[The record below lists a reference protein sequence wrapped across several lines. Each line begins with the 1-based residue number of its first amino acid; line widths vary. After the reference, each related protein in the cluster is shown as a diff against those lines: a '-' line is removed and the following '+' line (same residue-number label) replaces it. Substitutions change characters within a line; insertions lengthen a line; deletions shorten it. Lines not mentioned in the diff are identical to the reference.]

1 NSKVLACLGRR
12 AKVMRSRETTQLSLI
27 STRAMANRE
36 MRTCKAERDRAFAE
50 LVYGRLFTRT
60 GGIVR
65 TWTAIIANIKRLL
78 FLQGAVERAARQ
90 HLLETNMNRMAIVT
104 RFMSQMALK
113 RRRNRAIKIIIG
125 ALSAFT
131 NSNAIGRYAQRV
143 NWGTRHL
150 QAVVRRRMAC
160 MTSHL
165 TLLNRHWDRL
175 YPPVPL
181 PLMTTALLL
190 KPPSKASLPL
200 SRPGTA
206 ETTPATSTSTSS
218 NKRPNRRKGA
228 GGQGGQ
234 KKGRTRPKRQKSIVG
249 REKKVEN
256 DTGGGGG
263 QGSAG
268 ATLASMVPE
277 TAESKSAA
285 PETASQPRRPPLY
298 VSSEAKHREI
308 FSWLRRTRAKH
319 CRDVINY
326 ERFTV
331 FPCMVELLLQHERR
345 TYGTRLQAVKHVV
358 ALRSFGR
365 LSRVWTEGGYFAKM
379 SHVLPPP
386 PRMPRVFTPEEGDEM
401 FDRAA
406 ARSRT
411 PSFTHAAT
419 SVLEGGSEAAAVS
432 QPGETVGGTMPS
444 EAVLIEVEAAVAAA
458 AAAATAGEAAVKAV
472 LGRGSGAEL

>member
-1 NSKVLACLGRR
+1 
-12 AKVMRSRETTQLSLI
+12 
-27 STRAMANRE
+27 
-36 MRTCKAERDRAFAE
+36 
-50 LVYGRLFTRT
+50 
-60 GGIVR
+60 
-65 TWTAIIANIKRLL
+65 
-78 FLQGAVERAARQ
+78 
-90 HLLETNMNRMAIVT
+90 
-104 RFMSQMALK
+104 
-113 RRRNRAIKIIIG
+113 
-125 ALSAFT
+125 
-131 NSNAIGRYAQRV
+131 

-175 YPPVPL
+175 YPPLPL
-181 PLMTTALLL
+181 PLTTTAMLLR
-190 KPPSKASLPL
+190 PPSKASLPP

-206 ETTPATSTSTSS
+206 ETTPATSTSPSS

-234 KKGRTRPKRQKSIVG
+234 KKGRTRPKRQKSVVG
-249 REKKVEN
+249 REKKAEN

-263 QGSAG
+263 HGSAG
-268 ATLASMVPE
+268 ATLASAVPE
-277 TAESKSAA
+277 TAESNSAP
-285 PETASQPRRPPLY
+285 PETASQPRRPPVY

-308 FSWLRRTRAKH
+308 FSWLQRTRVKH

-326 ERFTV
+326 ERFTI

-345 TYGTRLQAVKHVV
+345 TYGTRLQAVKHVI

-406 ARSRT
+406 ART
-411 PSFTHAAT
+411 PSFTHPAA
-419 SVLEGGSEAAAVS
+419 SILEEGSGSAAVS
-432 QPGETVGGTMPS
+432 QPGEAVGGTMPS
-444 EAVLIEVEAAVAAA
+444 EAVLIEVEAAAAA
-458 AAAATAGEAAVKAV
+458 AAEAATAGEAAVKAV